1 MPPRQYSPS
10 IGNSSTLLKK
20 ESKYDNVNSKYN
32 NGNNMTMLI
41 GHENENIQTAS
52 IQNTNNEN
60 LQSANDSV
68 VDAL

>member
-20 ESKYDNVNSKYN
+20 NPNMTMSIQNITIVIM
-32 NGNNMTMLI
+32 NMTMLI

-52 IQNTNNEN
+52 IQNTNN
-60 LQSANDSV
+60 
-68 VDAL
+68 